1 MDFATFEKIA
11 AGTSAEDGV
20 SARFYDRAVKTGAL
34 SADGLPQ
41 FKMQCFCEI
50 RIKDN
55 NSEVYNQPATED
67 KIRRFPKEYACYRLA
82 KKEAENGTPL
92 RQFAFLDAAEIESLK
107 LRGIFTVEALAG
119 LSDERAGEL
128 GLTEEKALAVKFVE
142 QARGNLTLAQWQK
155 KENEY
160 LQKIKMLE
168 SKIEDMRQQSKIRRG
183 YEKYTGNM
191 SGRS

>member
-55 NSEVYNQPATED
+55 NSEVYDQPATED

-92 RQFAFLDAAEIESLK
+92 QQFAFLDAAEIESLK
-107 LRGIFTVEALAG
+107 LRGIFTVEVLAG
-119 LSDERAGEL
+119 LSDERAAEL

-142 QARGNLTLAQWQK
+142 QARGNLNLAQWQK

>member
-55 NSEVYNQPATED
+55 NSEVYDQPATED

-191 SGRS
+191 SGRG

>member
-11 AGTSAEDGV
+11 AGTSSEEGV
-20 SARFYDRAVKTGAL
+20 IARFYDRAVKTGVL

-55 NSEVYNQPATED
+55 NSEVYDQPATED
-67 KIRRFPKEYACYRLA
+67 KIRRFPKEYACYQLA
-82 KKEAENGTPL
+82 KKETEKGTPL

-107 LRGIFTVEALAG
+107 LHGIFTVEALAG
-119 LSDERAGEL
+119 LSDDKVRDL
-128 GLTEEKALAVKFVE
+128 GLAEEKALAVKFVE

-168 SKIEDMRQQSKIRRG
+168 SKIEDMRQQSKMRRG

-191 SGRS
+191 SGRG